1 MFDITKHSKQLKVKT
16 RSSKSEVN
24 DEKQMFIDLV
34 ETFELL
40 NKRSLSVEEEHGL
53 KLEKYDGLFY
63 LLIEN
68 LFYVHFGEWQTEIIL
83 WYVYERKNIFG
94 DENDYAKLYNSKS
107 GKEIDITSTEKFWF
121 LIQEIV
127 NNTVKVDDLEVIG
140 LEEEEEDED
149 DEEEE

>member
-1 MFDITKHSKQLKVKT
+1 MFDITKYSKQLKVKA

-40 NKRSLSVEEEHGL
+40 NKRSLSVESDHGL

-83 WYVYERKNIFG
+83 WYVYDRVDDKGNIMPLMYFNEI
-94 DENDYAKLYNSKS
+94 DNEE
-107 GKEIDITSTEKFWF
+107 KEIKFKNAGELYSF
-121 LIQEIV
+121 LFIV
-127 NNTVKVDDLEVIG
+127 KRKRK
-140 LEEEEEDED
+140 
-149 DEEEE
+149 

>member
-1 MFDITKHSKQLKVKT
+1 MFDITKYSKQLKVKA

-40 NKRSLSVEEEHGL
+40 NKRSLSVESDHGL

-83 WYVYERKNIFG
+83 WYVYDRVDDKGNIMPLMYFNEI
-94 DENDYAKLYNSKS
+94 DNEE
-107 GKEIDITSTEKFWF
+107 KEIKFKNAGELYSF
-121 LIQEIV
+121 LKK
-127 NNTVKVDDLEVIG
+127 VKRKLKK
-140 LEEEEEDED
+140 
-149 DEEEE
+149 